1 MKKNL
6 LTYFFLFSAFS
17 CFSQNFTLVED
28 SGILPVQRIW
38 DEVAFEDVDGDGF
51 VDLYTGGA
59 APNFVTV
66 GRMYKNDGTGKFI
79 LNDDETFIKK
89 REGGVAFGDVNGD
102 GFPDMIVSG
111 RYGSPGGSLTRLY
124 INDGNGDFTLD
135 EASSFV
141 NVARGDFRMFDYDN
155 DGDLDILISG
165 NGSEGV
171 AFNLYENDGA
181 GNFTLNNQ
189 SGLEQVGLNH
199 AYVVIADLDNDGF
212 LDIATNGSTSSSG
225 GAFRTRIFRNNGN
238 STFSI
243 MTQPAF
249 NYNAAGAIA
258 VGDIDN
264 NGTLDLVFLGQAHS
278 SDENPLGFGSAMFL
292 NDGNANFTL
301 VENTNFIGHRED
313 TSIALADFD
322 NDGSLDLITMG
333 RIQITAS
340 STAYATY
347 LYMNDGQGNFT
358 LVEDAPFTGH
368 GFGEV
373 TVADV
378 NNDGNI
384 DVLIT
389 GMGDGP
395 GNTAVAKLYLNNVE
409 NVGIDTLDYSK
420 FKIYPNPVQDILNVE
435 SLSND
440 KIKSFDIYTL
450 KGSLVKHHQTDLS
463 LINIDVSFLSSG
475 VYILSVTNDQ
485 GYVNRMKLIKK

>member
-1 MKKNL
+1 MKQKLLSLLL
-6 LTYFFLFSAFS
+6 LTTVSG
-17 CFSQNFTLVED
+17 FSQNFTLVED

-38 DEVAFEDVDGDGF
+38 DEIAFEDVDGDGF

-59 APNFVTV
+59 APNFSTV
-66 GRMYKNDGTGKFI
+66 GRMYKNDGTGNFI
-79 LNDDETFIKK
+79 LSDDETFIKK
-89 REGGVAFGDVNGD
+89 REGGLAFGDVNGD

-111 RYGSPGGSLTRLY
+111 RYGSPGVELTRLY

-135 EASSFV
+135 ETSSFV

-225 GAFRTRIFRNNGN
+225 GAFRTRIFRNNGD

-264 NGTLDLVFLGQAHS
+264 NGTLDLIFLGQAHS

-378 NNDGNI
+378 NNDGTM

-409 NVGIDTLDYSK
+409 DASIDIIDNSK
-420 FKIYPNPVQDILNVE
+420 FKIYPNPVQNILNVE
-435 SLSND
+435 SFSAD

-450 KGSLVKHHQTDLS
+450 NGSLIKHNKTDLG

-475 VYILSVTNDQ
+475 VYILSVTNDK
-485 GYVNRMKLIKK
+485 GSVDKIKFIKK

>member
-1 MKKNL
+1 MKQKLLSLLL
-6 LTYFFLFSAFS
+6 LTTVSG
-17 CFSQNFTLVED
+17 FSQNFTLVED

-38 DEVAFEDVDGDGF
+38 DEIAFEDIDGDGF

-59 APNFVTV
+59 APNFSTV
-66 GRMYKNDGTGKFI
+66 GRMYKNDGTGNFI
-79 LNDDETFIKK
+79 LSDDETFIKK
-89 REGGVAFGDVNGD
+89 REGGLAFGDVNGD

-111 RYGSPGGSLTRLY
+111 AYGSPGGALTRLY
-124 INDGNGDFTLD
+124 INDGNGNFTLD
-135 EASSFV
+135 ESSSFV
-141 NVARGDFRMFDYDN
+141 NVSRGDFRMFDYDN

-165 NGSEGV
+165 NGSQGV

-199 AYVVIADLDNDGF
+199 ASIVIADLDNDGF

-225 GAFRTRIFRNNGN
+225 GAFRTRIFKNNGN

-243 MTQPAF
+243 MTQPDF
-249 NYNAAGAIA
+249 DYNAAGAIA

-264 NGTLDLVFLGQAHS
+264 NGTLDLIFLGQAHS
-278 SDENPLGFGSAMFL
+278 SDDNPLGFGSAMFL

-301 VENTNFIGHRED
+301 VENTNFIGHRD
-313 TSIALADFD
+313 YPSIVLADFD
-322 NDGSLDLITMG
+322 NDGSLDLMTMG
-333 RIQITAS
+333 RITAN
-340 STAYATY
+340 STAYGTY

-358 LVEDAPFTGH
+358 LVEDTPFTAH
-368 GFGEV
+368 GFGKI

-409 NVGIDTLDYSK
+409 NVGIDTVNYSK
-420 FKIYPNPVQDILNVE
+420 FKIYPNPVKDILNIE

-440 KIKSFDIYTL
+440 KLKCFEIYAL
-450 KGSLVKHHQTDLS
+450 NGSLIKQKNLDVD
-463 LINIDVSFLSSG
+463 INNIDVSFLNSG
-475 VYILSVTNDQ
+475 VYILSLTTEN
-485 GYVNRMKLIKK
+485 GTIIKSKIVKY